1 MDNLCLRFTDFS
13 REEIYQALEKE
24 KGHAGRAG
32 IRLERKRDLRQKDRA
47 GSGGMRTPAIR

>member
-32 IRLERKRDLRQKDRA
+32 IRLERKRDLRQKDWA